1 MAPVLRIDGNLYGY
15 AAAEDLPAILAEYGW
30 KG

>member
-15 AAAEDLPAILAEYGW
+15 ATKENLPMILAEYGW
-30 KG
+30 EP